1 MDPSQSAQGVLEL
14 LAEQRVCLVLAES
27 CTGGLAAALL
37 VGVPGAS
44 NWFCGSA
51 VTYREATKEAW
62 LGVSGDAVAGQT
74 AVSEQVTREMV
85 TGSLA
90 KTPEAQ
96 LAAAITG
103 HLGPAAPVE
112 LDGVVFVATL
122 WRDSAAGESCRV
134 LRYQLT
140 QQRREQRQQ
149 EAAALLLARLVE
161 VLAER
166 GGDGP

>member
-1 MDPSQSAQGVLEL
+1 MDLSQSTQGVLEL
-14 LAEQRVCLVLAES
+14 LAAQRVHLVLAES

-37 VGVPGAS
+37 AGVPGAS
-44 NWFCGSA
+44 DWFCGSA

-62 LGVSGDAVAGQT
+62 LGVSADTVAGQT

-85 TGSLA
+85 IGSLV

-103 HLGPAAPVE
+103 HLGPAAPAE
-112 LDGVVFVATL
+112 LDGVVFIATL
-122 WRDSAAGESCRV
+122 WRDSPAGESCRV

-140 QQRREQRQQ
+140 QQWREQRQQ
-149 EAAALLLARLVE
+149 EAATLLLGRLVE
-161 VLAER
+161 VLADR